1 MAEAERVVRGT
12 GMISGVLIRLMET
25 KAGYSDSA
33 FCCMSGLGL
42 AICCVSSVSAASANS
57 RLKPEPHSAEW

>member
-33 FCCMSGLGL
+33 FCCMSGLGS
-42 AICCVSSVSAASANS
+42 AFCCVSLSSRVGGIAA
-57 RLKPEPHSAEW
+57 RLGFD